1 MGRRQIGSRLLSAAL
16 VLAGLVLPPTG
27 IGALSSGDA
36 AKGKMVFEQKGGCVN
51 CHGAGGRGDGPA
63 GKMLVPPPA
72 DLTSPKAKAKSDAEL
87 LKTIQEG
94 RPGTA
99 MIGFKGQLTE
109 QEIRDLLS
117 YVRGLTK

>member
-1 MGRRQIGSRLLSAAL
+1 MVGPNVIGILFSAAL
-16 VLAGLVLPPTG
+16 LFSLAIEPEPR
-27 IGALSSGDA
+27 IASAASSDA
-36 AKGKMVFEQKGGCVN
+36 VRGKTLFEGKGGCVN

-72 DLTSPKAKAKSDAEL
+72 DLASSKTKAKSDAEL

-99 MIGFKGQLTE
+99 MVPFKGQLTE
-109 QEIRDLLS
+109 QEIRDLLA
-117 YVRGLTK
+117 YVRSLGK

>member
-1 MGRRQIGSRLLSAAL
+1 MERGPIGRRLLSVAL
-16 VLAGLVLPPTG
+16 GLVGLVLPTTG
-27 IGALSSGDA
+27 NGAPSSGDA
-36 AKGKMVFEQKGGCVN
+36 GKGKTVFEQKGGCVN
-51 CHGAGGRGDGPA
+51 CHGGGGRGDGPA

-72 DLTSPKAKAKSDAEL
+72 DLTSQKVKAKSDAEL

-109 QEIRDLLS
+109 QDIRDLLA
-117 YVRGLTK
+117 YVRSVSK

>member
-1 MGRRQIGSRLLSAAL
+1 MTRLGIMGIPFAAAL
-16 VLAGLVLPPTG
+16 FLNLAVVLEPQIVPAAGSDATAG
-27 IGALSSGDA
+27 KALYG
-36 AKGKMVFEQKGGCVN
+36 GKGGCVN

-72 DLTSPKAKAKSDAEL
+72 DLAGPKTKAKSDAEL

-99 MIGFKGQLTE
+99 MVPFKGQLTE
-109 QEIRDLLS
+109 QEIRDLLA
-117 YVRGLTK
+117 YVRSLSK